1 MIKMFKKLSIVLI
14 VALFTITIN
23 AQEKTTEETSKWK
36 KKGNISFLL
45 NQSSFSNWIAGGD
58 NTISGN
64 LGINYD
70 FNYTNK
76 DLTWDN
82 KLILAYGI
90 NNVKG
95 NGTRKTDD
103 RFEFNSLVGKKAK
116 GNWSY
121 SMFLNFKTQ
130 FTNGYDY
137 TQTPKVKT
145 SAFLA
150 PGYLSFGPGMLW
162 KKSDNFKINLAP
174 ITSKITMVSDEF
186 SGLYGT
192 DLGKNTRYEFGFNA
206 SLNHKTTVMEN
217 ITMENILNVYSN
229 YLENPQNIDIDY
241 QLSFV
246 MQINKYLSTNLNFH
260 TIVDDNATSRVQF
273 KEVFGLGV
281 NYIF

>member
-1 MIKMFKKLSIVLI
+1 MIKRISIALI
-14 VALFTITIN
+14 VVLFTTTIT
-23 AQEKTTEETSKWK
+23 AQEKSTETPSNWK
-36 KKGNISFLL
+36 KKGTISFLL

-58 NTISGN
+58 NTVAGN

-70 FNYTNK
+70 FNYTKGSLN
-76 DLTWDN
+76 WDN

-90 NNVKG
+90 NSVKG
-95 NGTRKTDD
+95 TGTRKTDD
-103 RFEFNSLVGKKAK
+103 RFEFNSLVGKKANK
-116 GNWSY
+116 NWSY
-121 SMFLNFKTQ
+121 SFFLNLKTQ

-137 TQTPKVKT
+137 SKTPKVKT

-150 PGYLSFGPGMLW
+150 PGYLSFGPGMFW

-174 ITSKITMVSDEF
+174 LTSKITMVSDEF
-186 SGLYGT
+186 SGQYGT
-192 DLGKNTRYEFGFNA
+192 DLGKNTRYEFGFNG
-206 SLNHKTTVMEN
+206 SINHKATVMEN
-217 ITMENILNVYSN
+217 ITMENILNVYAN
-229 YLENPQNIDIDY
+229 YLDNPQNIDIDY

-260 TIVDDNATSRVQF
+260 TIIDDNASSKVQF

>member
-1 MIKMFKKLSIVLI
+1 MKKISLALF
-14 VALFTITIN
+14 VALFALSIN
-23 AQEKTTEETSKWK
+23 AQEKSTENPSHWK

-45 NQSSFSNWIAGGD
+45 NQSSFSNWVSGGD
-58 NTISGN
+58 NTVAGN

-70 FNYTNK
+70 FNYKNE

-121 SMFLNFKTQ
+121 SFFLNLRTQ
-130 FTNGYDY
+130 FTDGYDY
-137 TQTPKVKT
+137 KQTPKVKT

-174 ITSKITMVSDEF
+174 LTSKITMVSDEF

-192 DLGKNTRYEFGFNA
+192 DLGDNSRYELGFNG
-206 SLNHKTTVMEN
+206 SVNYKSTVMEN
-217 ITMENILNVYSN
+217 VTMENILNVYSN
-229 YLENPQNIDIDY
+229 YLDNPQNIDIDY

-246 MQINKYLSTNLNFH
+246 MQINKYLSTNLNLH
-260 TIVDDNATSRVQF
+260 TIVDDNASSKIQF
-273 KEVFGLGV
+273 KEVFGLGI